1 MKGRHFAMEGKEN
14 MKDPKGGAA
23 GASKAAG
30 GGRRQ
35 SGGGT
40 SAATGAATSEG
51 SSMNQG
57 GSGATAAQTA
67 GGTQGATGNQT
78 NQGATGN
85 QGTTGHQSTTGNQGA
100 MGNQGGQQ
108 QGDKD
113 LLQQAKQTTGEIVSQ
128 VQQRASSQLTQQKD
142 TAASEL
148 TNVANAVRQLR
159 HTLEGEQSGPIA
171 RYVADYGDK
180 AAEQIERL
188 GAYLREQDPR
198 RLLDDVQNFGR
209 RQPALLLG
217 GAFLLGLAGARL
229 IKSSME
235 AAGSHQGYSPN
246 ARNYPRGNTSNVG
259 MARPTTTPN
268 AL

>member
-1 MKGRHFAMEGKEN
+1 MRAALSNGNVRMKGRHFAMERKEN
-14 MKDPKGGAA
+14 MKDPKGGSAT

-30 GGRRQ
+30 GARKQ
-35 SGGGT
+35 SGGAGE
-40 SAATGAATSEG
+40 GA
-51 SSMNQG
+51 SMSQG
-57 GSGATAAQTA
+57 GTGGGATATQTA
-67 GGTQGATGNQT
+67 MGNQSASGTQGATGH
-78 NQGATGN
+78 QGAI
-85 QGTTGHQSTTGNQGA
+85 GNQGA

-128 VQQRASSQLTQQKD
+128 VQQRASSQITQQKD

-188 GAYLREQDPR
+188 GSYLRQQDPR

-235 AAGSHQGYSPN
+235 AASSQHGYSPKN
-246 ARNYPRGNTSNVG
+246 VGNYPRGNTANVG

>member
-1 MKGRHFAMEGKEN
+1 MERKEN
-14 MKDPKGGAA
+14 MKDPKGDAA
-23 GASKAAG
+23 TASKAAG
-30 GGRRQ
+30 GRKQ
-35 SGGGT
+35 TGGT
-40 SAATGAATSEG
+40 SAAGDQGAGAG
-51 SSMNQG
+51 QAASMSQG
-57 GSGATAAQTA
+57 TTGSGATAAQTA
-67 GGTQGATGNQT
+67 PAGQSTTG

-85 QGTTGHQSTTGNQGA
+85 QGTTGTQGA
-100 MGNQGGQQ
+100 MGHQGGQQ

-128 VQQRASSQLTQQKD
+128 VQQRASSEITQQKD

-180 AAEQIERL
+180 AADQIERL
-188 GAYLREQDPR
+188 GSYLRQQDPR

-235 AAGSHQGYSPN
+235 AAGSQHGYSPKN
-246 ARNYPRGNTSNVG
+246 VGNYPRGNTPNVG

>member
-1 MKGRHFAMEGKEN
+1 MRAALSNSNVRMKGRHFVMERKEN

-35 SGGGT
+35 AGGGT
-40 SAATGAATSEG
+40 SAATGTATGED
-51 SSMNQG
+51 SSMSQG
-57 GSGATAAQTA
+57 VTGSGATAPQPAA
-67 GGTQGATGNQT
+67 GTQGATGNQ
-78 NQGATGN
+78 GG
-85 QGTTGHQSTTGNQGA
+85 

-229 IKSSME
+229 IKSTME
-235 AAGSHQGYSPN
+235 AAGSQQGYSPN
-246 ARNYPRGNTSNVG
+246 VRNYPRGNTSNVG

>member
-1 MKGRHFAMEGKEN
+1 MERKEN

-30 GGRRQ
+30 GRKQ
-35 SGGGT
+35 TEGT
-40 SAATGAATSEG
+40 SPSTGQDTAAAQGKSMSQGATG
-51 SSMNQG
+51 
-57 GSGATAAQTA
+57 TAAQTA
-67 GGTQGATGNQT
+67 TGT
-78 NQGATGN
+78 
-85 QGTTGHQSTTGNQGA
+85 QGTTGQQGTTGNQGA

-128 VQQRASSQLTQQKD
+128 VQQRASSQITQQKD

-235 AAGSHQGYSPN
+235 AAGSQQGYSPN
-246 ARNYPRGNTSNVG
+246 VRNYPRGNTPNVP
-259 MARPTTTPN
+259 RSTTPN

>member
-1 MKGRHFAMEGKEN
+1 MERKEN
-14 MKDPKGGAA
+14 MKDPKGGSAT

-30 GGRRQ
+30 GVRRQ
-35 SGGGT
+35 SGGAGE
-40 SAATGAATSEG
+40 GA
-51 SSMNQG
+51 SMNQG
-57 GSGATAAQTA
+57 GTGGGATAAKTA
-67 GGTQGATGNQT
+67 MGNQGASGTQGATGHQGGTANQ
-78 NQGATGN
+78 
-85 QGTTGHQSTTGNQGA
+85 A

-113 LLQQAKQTTGEIVSQ
+113 LLQQAKETTGEIVSQ
-128 VQQRASSQLTQQKD
+128 VQQRASTQITQQKD

-180 AAEQIERL
+180 AADQIERL
-188 GAYLREQDPR
+188 GSYLRQQDPR

-246 ARNYPRGNTSNVG
+246 VGNYPRGNTPNVG